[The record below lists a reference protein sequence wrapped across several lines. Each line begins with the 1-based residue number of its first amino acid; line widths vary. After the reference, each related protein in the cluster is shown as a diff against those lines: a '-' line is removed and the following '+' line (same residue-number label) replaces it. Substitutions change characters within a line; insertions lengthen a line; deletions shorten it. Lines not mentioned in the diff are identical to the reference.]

1 MLVEMFI
8 EVEIEEVQ
16 CNVDVMRG
24 FWIWEKGLLIFLLQD
39 TSQGILLPNPL
50 RMSPFD
56 IPCPLWAVF
65 CPDFGLGTLLLGLI

>member
-16 CNVDVMRG
+16 YNVDVMRD

-39 TSQGILLPNPL
+39 TSHGILLPNPL